1 MRRPVLLALC
11 LALSAL
17 AGCDVLN
24 PMMSQQKLKPYRPS
38 DFFPDGISMRPPPA
52 GAVPAGGWQP
62 SSLAAG
68 TGDDGQLVERMPV
81 RPTPELL
88 ALGRKRFDV
97 NCAVCHGLL
106 ADGDSL
112 VARNMSQRPPPS
124 LHQRV
129 RADDGF
135 YFNVISR
142 GFGVMPSYAATLT
155 PEERWAV
162 VAYVR
167 ALQVGHQGKL
177 EQVPPEQ
184 RAKLERERRETPR

>member
-167 ALQVGHQGKL
+167 ALQLGHQAKL

>member
-142 GFGVMPSYAATLT
+142 GFGVMPSYAGALT
-155 PEERWAV
+155 PEERWAG
-162 VAYVR
+162 VADVR
-167 ALQVGHQGKL
+167 ALQLGHQGKL
-177 EQVPPEQ
+177 DQVPPEQ